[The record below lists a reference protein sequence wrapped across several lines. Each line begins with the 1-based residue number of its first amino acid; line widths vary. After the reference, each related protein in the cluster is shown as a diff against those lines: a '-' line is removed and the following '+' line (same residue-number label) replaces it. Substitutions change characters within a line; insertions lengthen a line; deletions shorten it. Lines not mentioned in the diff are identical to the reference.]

1 MGSGSKFHGS
11 LPTRGGTGG
20 EGTGPS
26 GNGGGFDSST
36 FSYPESEKKYD
47 GYLLDEN
54 HPKGGSKAKFLKD
67 VLGYQKG
74 DGPALHNA
82 IGEAIN
88 GTKPVSTEKT
98 PYGIKAEFH
107 TTIKGKDG
115 TFRDAK
121 VVVIVQNDNG
131 KTTWKLITL
140 YPGKK
145 DK

>member
-1 MGSGSKFHGS
+1 MNTWDTKRHPTGSGKGLKHL

-82 IGEAIN
+82 IGEVQAL
-88 GTKPVSTEKT
+88 SR
-98 PYGIKAEFH
+98 FH
-107 TTIKGKDG
+107 GVFARILLAL
-115 TFRDAK
+115 RDSL
-121 VVVIVQNDNG
+121 
-131 KTTWKLITL
+131 TWME
-140 YPGKK
+140 
-145 DK
+145 

>member
-1 MGSGSKFHGS
+1 M
-11 LPTRGGTGG
+11 
-20 EGTGPS
+20 
-26 GNGGGFDSST
+26 
-36 FSYPESEKKYD
+36 
-47 GYLLDEN
+47 
-54 HPKGGSKAKFLKD
+54 PKGGFLYEQRTKAPHREA
-67 VLGYQKG
+67 VARWHAV
-74 DGPALHNA
+74 GPGLHNA
-82 IGEAIN
+82 RGEAIN

-115 TFRDAK
+115 TFHDAK

-131 KTTWKLITL
+131 KTTWRLITL